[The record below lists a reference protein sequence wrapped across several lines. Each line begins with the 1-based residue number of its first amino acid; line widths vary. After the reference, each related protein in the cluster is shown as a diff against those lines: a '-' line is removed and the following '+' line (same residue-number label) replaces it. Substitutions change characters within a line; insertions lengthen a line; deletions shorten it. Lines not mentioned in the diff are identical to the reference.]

1 VIDLEELNKEWK
13 ELDSKEAELN
23 EELSKLNKK
32 IYEIREKKN
41 ELWHKATCCTDYVFY
56 VDEWVKQE
64 DVRENKLLTLTRE
77 QMGDFPKFIRMSEEE
92 LRKLETNEILVNF
105 VLEVRR
111 AGKDNNHRMQRIL
124 MDELKQAHD
133 FFFTPV
139 IRRENYDGYWD

>member
-1 VIDLEELNKEWK
+1 MLNLIELNREWK

-32 IYEIREKKN
+32 IYEIRDKRN
-41 ELWHKATCCTDYVFY
+41 DLRHKATCCTDYVLY
-56 VDEWVKQE
+56 IGEWVKPE

-77 QMGDFPKFIRMSEEE
+77 QMCDFPKFIIMSEEE

-105 VLEVRR
+105 VLEVKR
-111 AGKDNNHRMQRIL
+111 AGKENDHRMQRIL
-124 MDELKQAHD
+124 MDELKQAQE
-133 FFFTPV
+133 FFFTPA